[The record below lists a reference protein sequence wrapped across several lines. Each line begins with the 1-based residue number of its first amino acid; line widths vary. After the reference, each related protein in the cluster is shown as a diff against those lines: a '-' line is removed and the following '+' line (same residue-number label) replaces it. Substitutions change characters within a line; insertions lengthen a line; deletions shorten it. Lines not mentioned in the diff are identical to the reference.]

1 MDILSFMTETTIL
14 DSTKKAVGI
23 VKEHV
28 TKQMETSIQAYGM
41 IGKDKEKL
49 TSQTELSMDRKHTT
63 QRMETSIQANGM
75 VITKGK
81 EKLTTRT
88 ELNIRDTG
96 IGKMVVLRDM
106 DKELNTLQTDKYLT
120 KASGTKTSI
129 KARSNAKFYCIVLK
143 SKV

>member
-1 MDILSFMTETTIL
+1 
-14 DSTKKAVGI
+14 
-23 VKEHV
+23 
-28 TKQMETSIQAYGM
+28 M
-41 IGKDKEKL
+41 IGKDMEKL
-49 TSQTELSMDRKHTT
+49 TIQTELSMDKEHTT

-106 DKELNTLQTDKYLT
+106 DRNYQSQIQPYLVFEEF
-120 KASGTKTSI
+120 SLW
-129 KARSNAKFYCIVLK
+129 FL
-143 SKV
+143 